1 MDKYFSSL
9 VVLTIALA
17 TVIFIFYLVNSRSTK
32 RNNSNISLKSIN
44 EFNKDELIN
53 LFAFAEGRLIPLTS
67 VKDDVFAS
75 LSLGDG
81 IAINPDKNVLYAPC
95 NATVTDVAE
104 TNHAI
109 KLECDNNIKILLHIG
124 IDTVNLKGRFF
135 SVHVKE
141 GNKVKKGDRL
151 ISFDLVKIKYLRYD
165 PTICMVVYGNEN
177 CELVK
182 NDDAPHIV
190 SRKDIILAIKK

>member
-9 VVLTIALA
+9 VVLIVAIAA
-17 TVIFIFYLVNSRSTK
+17 VIYIFCLIKSRK
-32 RNNSNISLKSIN
+32 KKNSNISLKSIN
-44 EFNKDELIN
+44 EFKEDELIN

-81 IAINPDKNVLYAPC
+81 IAIVPQKNVLYAPC
-95 NATVTDVAE
+95 NATIRDIAE
-104 TNHAI
+104 TSHTI
-109 KLECDNNIKILLHIG
+109 KLECENKTKILLHIG

-135 SVHVKE
+135 TVHVKE
-141 GNKVKKGDRL
+141 GSKIKKGDKL
-151 ISFDLVKIKYLRYD
+151 ISFDLNKIKYLRYD

-177 CELVK
+177 CEIVK
-182 NDDAPHIV
+182 NSDAPREV
-190 SRKDIILAIKK
+190 TKKDVILAIKK

>member
-9 VVLTIALA
+9 IVLCIALA
-17 TVIFIFYLVNSRSTK
+17 AVIYIFYIVNSRSKK
-32 RNNSNISLKSIN
+32 RSNRNISSKSIS
-44 EFNKDELIN
+44 EFKKDELIN

-81 IAINPDKNVLYAPC
+81 MAIIPQQDVLYAPC

-109 KLECDNNIKILLHIG
+109 KLECENKIKILLHIG

-135 SVHVKE
+135 TVHVK
-141 GNKVKKGDRL
+141 KASKIKKGDRL
-151 ISFDLVKIKYLRYD
+151 ISFDLSKIKYLKYD
-165 PTICMVVYGNEN
+165 PTICMVVYGNKN

-182 NDDAPHIV
+182 NEDAPKTV
-190 SRKDIILAIKK
+190 TKKDIILAIKK